1 LTGTA
6 AIVVTNR
13 VDWSAQRLIALYW
26 QRWAIEISQPHYG
39 SRASLSL
46 AAA

>member
-1 LTGTA
+1 ML
-6 AIVVTNR
+6 VTNR
-13 VDWSAQRLIALYW
+13 VAWSAQRIITLYL
-26 QRWAIEISQPHYG
+26 QRWPIEISQPYYG